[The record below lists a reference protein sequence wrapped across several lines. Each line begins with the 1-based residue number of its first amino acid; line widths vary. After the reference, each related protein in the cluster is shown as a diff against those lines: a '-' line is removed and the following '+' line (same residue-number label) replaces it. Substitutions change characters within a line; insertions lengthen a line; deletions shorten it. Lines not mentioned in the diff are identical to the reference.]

1 MVANGKQLCSAGPA
15 EVSESP
21 KPGPNLAHHE
31 ELNPSQPL
39 AFRKDVGYIGRSMS
53 RAYASYF
60 GFSYRF
66 WGFALER

>member
-1 MVANGKQLCSAGPA
+1 MARQDGLPCGPLLLYTPHPMV
-15 EVSESP
+15 
-21 KPGPNLAHHE
+21 
-31 ELNPSQPL
+31 
-39 AFRKDVGYIGRSMS
+39 